1 MASIQLNGYTADKR
15 GMGQG
20 THRVG
25 WLAETV
31 GTVNPLYVQIPL
43 LGQKTYIPSDADL
56 TTVQGLLFH

>member
-1 MASIQLNGYTADKR
+1 MGAQQTKGGWDK
-15 GMGQG
+15 G

-31 GTVNPLYVQIPL
+31 GTVNPLYHQIPL

-56 TTVQGLLFH
+56 TTVQGLLLH